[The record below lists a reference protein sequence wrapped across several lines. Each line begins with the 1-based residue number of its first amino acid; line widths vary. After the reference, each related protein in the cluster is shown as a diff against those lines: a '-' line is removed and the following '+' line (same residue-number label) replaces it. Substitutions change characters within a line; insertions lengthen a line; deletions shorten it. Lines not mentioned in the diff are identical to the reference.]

1 MTRRCPIVGLTGGVA
16 SGKSAAEQAFR
27 ALGVPVLD
35 ADQVSREVVAPGSE
49 GLAAVIA
56 AFGESLRQPDGQLD
70 RRKLRERVFAND
82 TERRRLEDLLHPLI
96 GIRIERWCAAQ
107 TAAYAVV
114 SIAILLESRFR
125 TLVDFVLVIDVESS
139 LQIERLMARDGID
152 ETLARQMLAA
162 QSSRDARRQAADGLI
177 DNGST
182 LGALQQ
188 QVQHWDQ
195 HFRTRWQDTGT
206 LPKAHNG
213 V

>member
-27 ALGVPVLD
+27 DLRVPVLD
-35 ADQVSREVVAPGSE
+35 ADQVAREVVAPGSE

-56 AFGESLRQPDGQLD
+56 AFGESLQLPDGQLD
-70 RRKLRERVFAND
+70 RRQLRERVFADD

-96 GIRIERWCAAQ
+96 GARIEAWCAAQ

-125 TLVDFVLVIDVESS
+125 TLVDFILVVDVDAS

-162 QSSRDARRQAADGLI
+162 QSSRESRRLAADGLI
-177 DNGST
+177 DNGGT
-182 LGALQQ
+182 RAALLQ

-195 HFRTRWQDTGT
+195 HFRTRWQDTDDIA
-206 LPKAHNG
+206 KAHNG